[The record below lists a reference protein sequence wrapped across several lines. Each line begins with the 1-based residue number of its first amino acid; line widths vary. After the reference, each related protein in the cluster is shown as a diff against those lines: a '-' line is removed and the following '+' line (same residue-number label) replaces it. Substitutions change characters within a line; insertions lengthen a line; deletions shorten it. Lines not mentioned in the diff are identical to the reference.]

1 MADDFDSEEEKES
14 GTSLRK
20 KLETTLGEN
29 AKLKEQLVEL
39 AGKQLITEK
48 GYKLVSVEDLKG
60 VSLSELE
67 TKAQELE
74 TQKAAAEAETV
85 RRVLASKGLADS
97 KRSKRCSASPR
108 SSSRPRPCPALRA
121 WVGRWAPHRRRS
133 TRPRVSSVGAGSRP
147 PTPRSPTPANPYPFL
162 TGVLTPWQQVL
173 SP

>member
-97 KRSKRCSASPR
+97 ELEQAVEALLGKSEEQQQTEALSRIAGLGRAMGTPPSKVDETKGLFGRSRLEAAYAKESN
-108 SSSRPRPCPALRA
+108 SR
-121 WVGRWAPHRRRS
+121 
-133 TRPRVSSVGAGSRP
+133 
-147 PTPRSPTPANPYPFL
+147 
-162 TGVLTPWQQVL
+162 
-173 SP
+173 